1 MMEAQLEKDL
11 IRGIKRAEQYLQE
24 NKGCDGMK
32 LSFHDDECIYD
43 MEIRR
48 IIFID
53 NKPWHYV
60 V

>member
-53 NKPWHYV
+53 NKP
-60 V
+60 